1 MSFKTLKQDT
11 AFSLVYFFCPAFV
24 VIIIIIVII
33 NKLVSAPSV
42 IPSSNSCLGKSRSG
56 PSGGAAQPREEGS
69 GDAEQQ
75 PR

>member
-24 VIIIIIVII
+24 VIIIIVII

>member
-1 MSFKTLKQDT
+1 MSFKTLKEDP

-24 VIIIIIVII
+24 IIIIVII

-42 IPSSNSCLGKSRSG
+42 IPFSNSCLGKSRSG

>member
-1 MSFKTLKQDT
+1 MSFKTLKEDT

-24 VIIIIIVII
+24 VIIIIVII